1 MKPDNV
7 DQYVIDVFEILD
19 DSDSDISGSEHS
31 IETISAESD
40 CESISTESDCE
51 SISEHS
57 DSESEYSISF
67 LEDTEEHFAENVSKY
82 FAYVNFR
89 DHILS
94 IKLLDNIDFIDPGTT
109 MRELNIVSGLLNK
122 MENSFLSHY

>member
-31 IETISAESD
+31 IETISA
-40 CESISTESDCE
+40 ESDCE